1 MATVDEIGRRAGE
14 AARSLAAELARTP
27 HTARAAVEVSER
39 SEWSVRRHRTR
50 SVMIAACAA
59 AAVIVASV
67 LTVNSL
73 GSGSQGIEPVAPPD
87 SSAPSST
94 VGPSTTS
101 TTKTTSEATGTTMSQ
116 GETDAL
122 ALTRPII
129 GLAECAKPWA
139 RPAVSD
145 VVIDNPFAMSSS
157 KPIAF
162 QVIGSR
168 SGSLLEPFAMVLRR
182 FADQRITAAANTG
195 QEVNGLPAQIFSL
208 PVADGYA
215 SVDWV
220 LPDGSEGYL
229 RTRTMGRDQL
239 VSIAESL
246 IPRSASAD
254 IPGFDLGP
262 ATTSELSIL
271 DENIGGFATGPAV
284 RSGCNLPSGATLD
297 AFVTQARPLAN
308 AWRILERPHNAPVEL
323 ENLPSNRL
331 LIVSS
336 PQTYNTAQ
344 VVADALESVRQA
356 TPHEWDQMIYQ
367 PRDLELSFLPSD
379 QTLTDAL
386 HDSNF
391 ANSDAIPGTVE
402 LLLRHELGDTDG
414 TLDIRA
420 DNFFPYYEWVFTIPT
435 ANQQYIARRWSVQ
448 YDVNGF
454 GGFKISEAHTGILC
468 SNGTLQPDDAI
479 CGP

>member
-1 MATVDEIGRRAGE
+1 MATIDEIGRRAGE
-14 AARSLAAELARTP
+14 AARSLGVELATTMRTP
-27 HTARAAVEVSER
+27 RAAFEVSDRAER
-39 SEWSVRRHRTR
+39 PLRRHRTR
-50 SVMIAACAA
+50 SLAIAACAV

-73 GSGSQGIEPVAPPD
+73 GSDSQGIEPVAPPD
-87 SSAPSST
+87 ATAAPTFPSST
-94 VGPSTTS
+94 VGPSSTTTS
-101 TTKTTSEATGTTMSQ
+101 QE
-116 GETDAL
+116 ETDAL
-122 ALTRPII
+122 ALTRPVI

-139 RPAVSD
+139 RPTVSGG
-145 VVIDNPFAMSSS
+145 VINNPFAMSSS

-162 QVIGSR
+162 QVFGSA
-168 SGSLLEPFAMVLRR
+168 SGSLSEPFAMVLRL
-182 FADQRITAAANTG
+182 FADQRLTASANTG
-195 QEVNGLPAQIFSL
+195 QEVNSLPARIFSP

-239 VSIAESL
+239 VSLAESL
-246 IPRSASAD
+246 IPRDDSAD

-262 ATTSELSIL
+262 GTTTALSIL
-271 DENIGGFATGPAV
+271 DENNGGFATGPAV
-284 RSGCNLPSGATLD
+284 RSGCTLPSGATLD
-297 AFVTQARPLAN
+297 AIVTQARPLAD
-308 AWRILERPHNAPVEL
+308 AWRILERPHNAPVAL
-323 ENLPSNRL
+323 ESLPSNRL

-344 VVADALESVRQA
+344 AVADALESVRQA

-367 PRDLELSFLPSD
+367 PRDRELSFLPSD

-391 ANSDAIPGTVE
+391 ASSDDIPGTVE

-420 DNFFPYYEWVFTIPT
+420 DNFSGYYEWVFTIPV
-435 ANQQYIARRWSVQ
+435 ANQQYIARRWSVD
-448 YDVNGF
+448 YDVNGL
-454 GGFKISEAHTGILC
+454 GGFKISETHTGILC
-468 SNGTLQPDDAI
+468 PNGTVQPDDAL